1 MLLCILTTFVCSES
15 KADKTPAQS
24 ADSNNRSKKNSAE
37 MQNLIHEAFEL
48 LNSFSGGSGTGFL
61 NMFTKTSEIARGLN
75 NPTVI
80 SAINGAI
87 KSLFSTFRK
96 VSKDF
101 VKDPAKRD
109 TWTSREFDG
118 FLKEFKTQ
126 FINSIKEKPG
136 ISSSTVSQIEFGAS
150 ELLSGLVE
158 MYDGLVSGIGIGLN
172 NGLILSVA
180 DMSSLLER
188 ERYVDSST
196 FSGLASFPEEM
207 MNNLESLIT
216 QFATPDQLRM
226 GIMMLKMYS
235 SNNKRREHEEL

>member
-1 MLLCILTTFVCSES
+1 MLTTFVFPES
-15 KADKTPAQS
+15 KVDKTPAQS
-24 ADSNNRSKKNSAE
+24 TSSNSRSKRESAE

-61 NMFTKTSEIARGLN
+61 SMFTKTSEMARGLN

-80 SAINGAI
+80 SSINGAI

-101 VKDPAKRD
+101 VKDPSRRD
-109 TWTSREFDG
+109 TWTSRELDG

-126 FINSIKEKPG
+126 FISSIKEKPG
-136 ISSSTVSQIEFGAS
+136 ISPSTVTQIEFGTT

-172 NGLILSVA
+172 NGLVLSVA

-188 ERYVDSST
+188 EKYVDSST

-207 MNNLESLIT
+207 MNNLGSLVA